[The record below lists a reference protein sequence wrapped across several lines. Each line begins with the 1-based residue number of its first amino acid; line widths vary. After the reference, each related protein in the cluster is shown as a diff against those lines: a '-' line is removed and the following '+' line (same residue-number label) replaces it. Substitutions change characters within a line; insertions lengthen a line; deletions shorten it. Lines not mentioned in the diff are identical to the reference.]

1 MTHLLAKAFEFANLG
16 FCVIPV
22 AADGT
27 KRPGVDW
34 KLFQERRPTNEEL
47 IAWLSGDRFDGLGL
61 VCGKVSG
68 GLTMIELEGRAVAED
83 MVEDVAA
90 ALEDHGMID
99 LWARLQGYVEHTP
112 SGGMHWYFRIAGETV
127 PGNMK
132 IARRRVSDTQVD
144 VLIETRGEGGFTVV
158 APSAGRSHPSGAA
171 WTVYTGS
178 PAAIPTITADE
189 AEALFA
195 TLAAVLDEMPKPV
208 VHEPTQR
215 AATEVDLLGGI
226 RPGDDY
232 NARAT
237 WEQILEPKGWT
248 RLFNFADGG
257 IAWCRPGKTFGISAS
272 TGRNDGDNLYVFST
286 STAFDTEKAY
296 SKFAAYTHLEHNGD
310 FAAAAK
316 ALRAAGFGSEPKIPT
331 PSAPALTL
339 IEGGRS
345 DTDGSGALA
354 PQASADVLTYSDD
367 GMAVLLVN
375 RYEDWIRRC
384 ADKGLW
390 YFWNGH
396 VWAECPK
403 DAGVVREYAKDIARH
418 LPETSDKKVKWK
430 TYASSARGISAMLTQ
445 AATDPRVSVEYAELD
460 AHPWE
465 LNTPGGTVDLRT
477 GTLLTPDPTRLHT
490 RSTTVAPDKE
500 ADRTVWER
508 FLHVTF
514 DGDAALIDYVQ
525 RLVGYSAVGQVGV
538 HILPYCYGS
547 GGNGK
552 GVFLETIVKVL
563 GDYATTTPPG
573 FLMAKKYQSHETE
586 IARLAGAR
594 FVLSSE
600 VNESDNF
607 DEARV
612 KQLTGGDT
620 LTARFMNQNHFTFT
634 PTHTLWAMGN
644 HLPGVQSGGDSFWR
658 RFRTIPFVHKVPDSQ
673 RIDDLQGILA
683 REHGSAVLAWVIE
696 GAVKYAQSGLGDEP
710 QIVKLATDEYAH
722 DQDTVSRFLEEMC
735 HMGGGS
741 SIQIKMGEVRVAYEM
756 WCRETGD
763 EPVSTKSFGSAL
775 RQRGVGSKRSGSN
788 RYYTGLT
795 LLQPDDESTTDD
807 WWKK

>member
-1 MTHLLAKAFEFANLG
+1 MSNALLAHAFRLANLG
-16 FCVIPV
+16 YSVVPV

-27 KRPGVDW
+27 KRPGVPW
-34 KLFQERRPTNEEL
+34 KEYAERRPTPDEL
-47 IAWLSGDRFDGLGL
+47 VAWFAGDQFDGLGV
-61 VCGKVSG
+61 VCGAVSG
-68 GLTMIELEGRAVAED
+68 NFEMVELEGRAVAED
-83 MVEDVAA
+83 MVEAVAD
-90 ALEDHGMID
+90 ALEDHGMGD
-99 LWARLQGYVEHTP
+99 LWATLQGYVEHTP
-112 SGGMHWYFRIAGETV
+112 SGGLHWNFRVSGGPAAPNT
-127 PGNMK
+127 K
-132 IARRRVSDTQVD
+132 IARRPAPENKVD

-158 APSAGRSHPSGAA
+158 SPSAGRSHPSGSA
-171 WTVYTGS
+171 WTIYTGS
-178 PAAIPTITADE
+178 PEQTPTITADE
-189 AEALFA
+189 RDALYGV
-195 TLAAVLDEMPKPV
+195 LAAIFDKMPRPPA
-208 VHEPTQR
+208 EPTER
-215 AATEVDLLGGI
+215 KATEVDLLGGV

-248 RLFNFADGG
+248 RLFNFPDGG

-286 STAFDTEKAY
+286 STVFDTEKAY
-296 SKFAAYTHLEHNGD
+296 SKFAAITHLDYNGD
-310 FAAAAK
+310 YAAAAK
-316 ALRAAGFGSEPKIPT
+316 ALRAAGYGSEPTIPT
-331 PSAPALTL
+331 PQAPALRL
-339 IEGGRS
+339 IEGGMS
-345 DTDGSGALA
+345 DTDGSGALS
-354 PQASADVLTYSDD
+354 PDPSADVLTYSDD

-375 RYEDWIRRC
+375 KYEDWIRRC

-403 DAGVVREYAKDIARH
+403 DSGVVREYAKDIARR
-418 LPETSDKKVKWK
+418 LPANSDKKVKWK

-445 AATDPRVSVEYAELD
+445 AATDPRVTVAYADLD
-460 AHPWE
+460 AHPWD

-477 GTLLTPDPTRLHT
+477 GTLNSPDPARLHT
-490 RSTTVAPDKE
+490 RSTGVTPDWQ

-508 FLHVTF
+508 FLQVTF
-514 DGDAALIDYVQ
+514 DGDAALIEYVQ
-525 RLVGYSAVGQVGV
+525 RLVGYSAIGQVGV

-563 GDYATTTPPG
+563 GDYATSTPPG
-573 FLMAKKYQSHETE
+573 FLMAKKYQGHETE

-620 LTARFMNQNHFTFT
+620 LTARFMAQNHFTFT

-658 RFRTIPFVHKVPDSQ
+658 RFRTIPFVHKVPPEE

-683 REHGSAVLAWVIE
+683 RDHGSAVLAWIID

-710 QIVKLATDEYAH
+710 QVVKLATDEYAH
-722 DQDTVSRFLEEMC
+722 DQDTVSRFLEEAC
-735 HMGGGS
+735 HIGGGS
-741 SIQIKMGEVRVAYEM
+741 AVQIKMGDVRVAYES

-763 EPVSTKSFGSAL
+763 EPVSAKAFGTAM
-775 RQRGVGSKRSGSN
+775 RQRGIGSKRSGSN

-795 LLQPDDESTTDD
+795 LLQSDEPEPTE